1 MQRFLNSYF
10 SSLKD
15 LKIEKLK
22 GDGGHRSYF
31 RLIKSD
37 RIFILMACGPKD
49 SSLEFFI
56 KIQQRLKNFVQVPQI
71 FHYDLKSG
79 YLILEDLGDETLEAV
94 FFQKDENRKRFF
106 YEQALKQLLQ
116 LQTQVKAKADDL
128 LFDKNF
134 FLNEIEQAVFD
145 LETYLKNFLNIKYID
160 QKLSADFKKEI
171 NEILSGFKAEDYV
184 YCHRD
189 YHSRNL
195 MLKSDKVFMIDFQD
209 AGQGPFFYD
218 LSSLLYDSYVS
229 LEDKPSLLEFYFKSA
244 TPFLKKK
251 IKSLD
256 YLEKMT
262 KLQFLQRGFK
272 ACGRFSAFKNEN
284 NKDSHLKYLSPS
296 LQLLKETA
304 REFSY
309 EGIYNY
315 ARFLIQT
322 LTERDHLEQKKH

>member
-1 MQRFLNSYF
+1 MQSFLSRYF
-10 SSLKD
+10 SSLED

-37 RIFILMACGPKD
+37 RTFILMACGPKD
-49 SSLEFFI
+49 KSLELFI
-56 KIQQRLKNFVQVPQI
+56 KIQQRLKAFIQVPQI
-71 FHYDLKSG
+71 FHHDLKSG
-79 YLILEDLGDETLEAV
+79 FLILEDLGDKTLEDI
-94 FFQKDENRKRFF
+94 FFQQDESRKRFF
-106 YEQALKQLLQ
+106 YEQALKQLAQ
-116 LQTQVKAKADDL
+116 IQTQVKTQADDP
-128 LFDKNF
+128 LFDKSF
-134 FLNEIEQAVFD
+134 FLNEIEQALYD
-145 LETYLKNFLNIKYID
+145 LRVYLKKSLNIKSID
-160 QKLSADFKKEI
+160 QKFSLAFKKEMS
-171 NEILSGFKAEDYV
+171 EILSEFKAEDYV

-195 MLKSDKVFMIDFQD
+195 MLKSDEVFMIDFQD

-229 LEDKPSLLEFYFKSA
+229 LKDKPYFLEFYFKSA
-244 TPFLKKK
+244 PPLLKKK

-272 ACGRFSAFKNEN
+272 ACGRFCAFKNEN
-284 NKDSHLKYLSPS
+284 NKDTHLKYLKPS
-296 LQLLKETA
+296 LELLKETA
-304 REFSY
+304 QEFNY

-315 ARFLIQT
+315 AFFLVQALQEIEP
-322 LTERDHLEQKKH
+322 LD

>member
-1 MQRFLNSYF
+1 MQRFLNGYF
-10 SSLKD
+10 SCLKD

-31 RLIKSD
+31 RLTKSD
-37 RIFILMACGPKD
+37 RTFILMACGPKD
-49 SSLEFFI
+49 SSLELFI

-79 YLILEDLGDETLEAV
+79 YLILEDLGTETLEDI
-94 FFQKDENRKRFF
+94 FLYSDDTRKNFF
-106 YEQALKQLLQ
+106 YKQALKQLAQ
-116 LQTQVKAKADDL
+116 MQTQVKVQADDP
-128 LFDKNF
+128 LFDKRF
-134 FLNEIEQAVFD
+134 FFNEIEQAVCD
-145 LETYLKNFLNIKYID
+145 LETYLKNSLSAKYID

-171 NEILSGFKAEDYV
+171 SEILSGFKAEDYV

-195 MLKSDKVFMIDFQD
+195 MIKSDKVFMIDFQD

-229 LEDKPSLLEFYFKSA
+229 LEDKHYLLEFYFKSA
-244 TPFLKKK
+244 SPFLKKK
-251 IKSLD
+251 LKSLD

-262 KLQFLQRGFK
+262 KFQFLQRGFK
-272 ACGRFSAFKNEN
+272 ACGRFAAFKNEN

-304 REFSY
+304 QEFSY

-315 ARFLIQT
+315 ARFLIQA
-322 LTERDHLEQKKH
+322 LIESDSLAQNSH